1 MKPRTTQALMSPP
14 IRPMKRTLV
23 ASAFWATAL
32 GSSGARAQP
41 PPNEARA
48 DTLFTAAKQLRDGGQ
63 VADACPMFAESK
75 RLAPAVGVTL
85 YLADCYERLGRTA
98 SAWDQFRDAERL
110 ANERGDEKRALVA
123 HGRAQALESKL
134 NRLIVATSPGSHDG
148 WQVLVDGASLPVDRW
163 NAALAV
169 DPGDHVITVQ
179 APGRPLRS
187 LSAHV
192 DASNAAA
199 TVRIDDVAVAAT
211 AAAAATTPVP
221 ASSAASASPAAS
233 VSSASSEASPGEA
246 VSSDAVAHSGTG
258 SASSASLWAGITLV
272 GVGAVGMGFGTFFVV
287 RKSQL
292 QNGGCSND
300 ASLADQAQTG
310 ATIAFA
316 AGGVAFASALVV
328 LLSAPGPKSQVGWA
342 VAPVPLAGGAGATVR
357 ASF

>member
-1 MKPRTTQALMSPP
+1 LSTSAQTT
-14 IRPMKRTLV
+14 T
-23 ASAFWATAL
+23 
-32 GSSGARAQP
+32 
-41 PPNEARA
+41 NEARA

-110 ANERGDEKRALVA
+110 AHERGDEKRALVA

-134 NRLIVATSPGSHDG
+134 NRLTVATSAGSHDG
-148 WQVLVDGASLPVDRW
+148 WQVLVDGAPLPVDRW

-179 APGRPLRS
+179 APGQPPRS

-199 TVRIDDVAVAAT
+199 TVRIDDAAMAAT
-211 AAAAATTPVP
+211 GAPAATTPVP
-221 ASSAASASPAAS
+221 ASSAALAASASPAAS
-233 VSSASSEASPGEA
+233 VSSASSEASAGEA

-272 GVGAVGMGFGTFFVV
+272 GVGAVGMGFGTFFLV

-292 QNGGCSND
+292 QGGGCSND

-316 AGGVAFASALVV
+316 AGGVALASALVV

-342 VAPVPLAGGAGATVR
+342 VAPVPLSGGAGATVR

>member
-1 MKPRTTQALMSPP
+1 MFQLTNSLLVLSRCAPPASGSLAATLLALVTLSPS
-14 IRPMKRTLV
+14 R
-23 ASAFWATAL
+23 AL
-32 GSSGARAQP
+32 AQP

-48 DTLFTAAKQLRDGGQ
+48 DTLFNAAKQLRDGGQ

-75 RLAPAVGVTL
+75 RLAPAVGITL

-98 SAWDQFRDAERL
+98 SAWEQFRDAERL
-110 ANERGDEKRALVA
+110 AHERGDEKRAAVA

-134 NRLIVATSPGSHDG
+134 ARLTVVSQAGSHEG
-148 WQVLVDGASLPVDRW
+148 WQVLVDGAPLPADRW

-179 APGRPLRS
+179 APGQSPRS

-199 TVRIDDVAVAAT
+199 AIRIDETAV
-211 AAAAATTPVP
+211 
-221 ASSAASASPAAS
+221 ASPAAA
-233 VSSASSEASPGEA
+233 ASTAGPPPAVTPALAAAESGPGETVSPEGA
-246 VSSDAVAHSGTG
+246 VHSGT
-258 SASSASLWAGITLV
+258 SSARLWGGLALV
-272 GVGAVGMGFGTFFVV
+272 GAGAVGVGFGTFFAV
-287 RKSQL
+287 RRSQL

-310 ATIAFA
+310 ATIGFA
-316 AGGVAFASALVV
+316 AGGVALVSALVV
-328 LLSAPGPKSQVGWA
+328 FLSAPGPKNQVGWV
-342 VAPVPLAGGAGATVR
+342 VAPVPLSGGAGATLR